1 MTAHLQE
8 YAVPSGVQYWRS
20 DAPLALEQGDVLP
33 DYTIAYRTWGRLSAD
48 ADNAVIVCH
57 ALTGSSDADVWWKD
71 IFGEGK
77 ALDPSHDY
85 IVCSNSLGSCYG
97 STGPASVH
105 ADGARWGVRFPKLT
119 IRDQVR
125 AQMALADALGIRR
138 IRLVIGGS
146 MGGLQVLEWALL
158 DPDRVGAIA
167 VIAASAFHSS
177 WCIAWSATQR
187 MSIQADPAFEGGHY
201 APEAPPRNGLGIARS
216 IAMATYRSHDSLRLK
231 YGRNNGAEV
240 FGDRAKS
247 PGDFAVRN
255 WVAHH
260 ADAFVS
266 RFDANSYLALIDT
279 MDTHDVGRGRGGVD
293 AALASIRVPALIAA
307 ITSDALYVPAEQAYL
322 SDAIP
327 NARLIEVASLHG
339 HDGFLIDASRMDAA
353 IREFR
358 VHAAAC
364 PRGHP
369 SSHQETASYA

>member
-1 MTAHLQE
+1 MTALLQE
-8 YAVPSGVQYWRS
+8 YVVPSDVQYWHS
-20 DAPLALEQGDVLP
+20 DAPLVLEQGDVLP
-33 DYTIAYRTWGRLSAD
+33 DYTIAYRAWGGLSAD
-48 ADNAVIVCH
+48 ADNAVMVCH

-71 IFGEGK
+71 IFGEGR

-105 ADGARWGVRFPKLT
+105 ADGARWGARFPKLT

-138 IRLVIGGS
+138 IQLVIGGS

-177 WCIAWSATQR
+177 WCITWSATQR
-187 MSIQADPAFEGGHY
+187 MSIQADPAFKGGHY
-201 APEAPPRNGLGIARS
+201 APEAPPRSGLGIARA
-216 IAMATYRSHDSLRLK
+216 IAMATYRSHDSLRLR
-231 YGRNNGAEV
+231 YGRNSGAEV

-247 PGDFAVRN
+247 PEDFAVRN

-260 ADAFVS
+260 ADSFVS
-266 RFDANSYLALIDT
+266 RFDANSYLALIDA

-293 AALASIRVPALIAA
+293 AALASIRAPALIAA

-322 SDAIP
+322 CDAIP

-339 HDGFLIDASRMDAA
+339 HDGFLIDASRMDVA

-358 VHAAAC
+358 AYAAAC
-364 PRGHP
+364 PQGHP
-369 SSHQETASYA
+369 SFHQETASYA

>member
-1 MTAHLQE
+1 MSARLQE
-8 YAVPSGVQYWRS
+8 DLQHWRC
-20 DAPLALEQGDVLP
+20 DAPLALEQGDELP
-33 DYTIAYRTWGRLSAD
+33 GYTLAYRTWGRLSAD

-71 IFGEGK
+71 LFGEGK
-77 ALDPSHDY
+77 ALDPRHDY

-105 ADGARWGVRFPKLT
+105 ADGARWGARFPKLT

-125 AQMALADALGIRR
+125 AQIALADALGIRR

-158 DPDRVGAIA
+158 DPERVGAIA

-177 WCIAWSATQR
+177 WCITWSATQR
-187 MSIQADPAFEGGHY
+187 MSIHADPAFKGGHY
-201 APEAPPRNGLGIARS
+201 ALEAPPHNGLGIARA
-216 IAMATYRSHDSLRLK
+216 IAMATYRSHGSLGLR
-231 YGRNNGAEV
+231 YGRSSGAEV
-240 FGDRAKS
+240 FGERAKS
-247 PGDFAVRN
+247 PGDFAARN

-260 ADAFVS
+260 ADSFVP
-266 RFDANSYLALIDT
+266 RFDANSYLALIDA

-293 AALASIRVPALIAA
+293 AALASIRVPALVVA

-322 SDAIP
+322 CEAIP
-327 NARLIEVASLHG
+327 DARLIEVASLHG
-339 HDGFLIDASRMDAA
+339 HDGFLIDASRMEAA

-358 VHAAAC
+358 AHAAA
-364 PRGHP
+364 PPQG
-369 SSHQETASYA
+369 QASLQPEAARYA